1 LSKKV
6 LGILALVLTAVV
18 ILACGEAATPATV
31 VNGTVTAAPTPKP
44 FEVGEHV
51 KVGFWIVTINSVQ
64 TNTGDGEFNVPKG
77 VYLVID
83 ASFQNTDSQS
93 HTISSLIQFTLSD
106 STGQKY
112 DPAIVTLAGIH
123 EPDGD
128 VQPGKTTRG
137 QTVYDVPKNLK
148 AFEFTFEDPFSGSA
162 ATWNL
167 TVK

>member
-1 LSKKV
+1 MSKKF
-6 LGILALVLTAVV
+6 LGILALILTAGV

-44 FEVGEHV
+44 FKVGEHV
-51 KVGFWIVTINSVQ
+51 KVSYWVVTINSVK
-64 TNTGDGEFNVPKG
+64 TNKGDGEFNVPKG

-93 HTISSLIQFTLSD
+93 HTISSLLQFALSD

-112 DPAIVTLAGIH
+112 DTEIVVLTGIH

-148 AFEFTFEDPFSGSA
+148 AFEFTFEEPFSNAA
-162 ATWNL
+162 ATWDL
-167 TVK
+167 TI

>member
-1 LSKKV
+1 MLLV
-6 LGILALVLTAVV
+6 LVLTAAG
-18 ILACGEAATPATV
+18 ILACGEAATTATT

-44 FEVGEHV
+44 FNVGEHV
-51 KVGFWIVTINSVQ
+51 KVGMWVVTINSVK
-64 TNTGDGEFNVPKG
+64 TNKGDGEFNVPKG
-77 VYLVID
+77 IYLVID

-93 HTISSLIQFTLSD
+93 HTISSLIQFTLAD

-112 DPAIVTLAGIH
+112 DTALVTLTGIH

-137 QTVYDVPKNLK
+137 QTVYDVPKTLK

-162 ATWNL
+162 ATWDL
-167 TVK
+167 TI